1 MEHLLVRKVIL
12 NISKYKHK
20 PGLNCSAVILVIHIP
35 TPSINANKM
44 APTAADLTAAD
55 GPPTDD
61 EKYSLV
67 DMFVKVW
74 WPYGWCAR
82 LWVEQSKFEPWPGA
96 LCFVLG
102 QDTLHSQCLSPPSIR
117 MGTLG
122 CNHVM
127 D

>member
-1 MEHLLVRKVIL
+1 MIQ
-12 NISKYKHK
+12 
-20 PGLNCSAVILVIHIP
+20 IP

-61 EKYSLV
+61 EKYCQDCNHVCGGMVGYCILFLGKTLDAHSASSTLV
-67 DMFVKVW
+67 YKWGLAILM
-74 WPYGWCAR
+74 
-82 LWVEQSKFEPWPGA
+82 
-96 LCFVLG
+96 
-102 QDTLHSQCLSPPSIR
+102 
-117 MGTLG
+117 LG

>member
-1 MEHLLVRKVIL
+1 MIQ
-12 NISKYKHK
+12 
-20 PGLNCSAVILVIHIP
+20 IP

-61 EKYSLV
+61 EKYCLV
-67 DMFVKVW
+67 VMFVEVW
-74 WPYGWCAR
+74 WSYGWCATLR
-82 LWVEQSKFEPWPGA
+82 IEQSGFEPWPGT

-102 QDTLHSQCLSPPSIR
+102 RDTSTLTVPFLTQVYKCGPTIS
-117 MGTLG
+117 MLG

-127 D
+127 HYYLIQGE